1 VQDKYAICGWYKLL
15 CDGLVKRELLFEGLA
30 FEAVLVVVALNPNL
44 FVQRPSGEVG
54 RKDFSGFKFTSGT
67 KSTA

>member
-44 FVQRPSGEVG
+44 FVQRPSG
-54 RKDFSGFKFTSGT
+54 
-67 KSTA
+67 